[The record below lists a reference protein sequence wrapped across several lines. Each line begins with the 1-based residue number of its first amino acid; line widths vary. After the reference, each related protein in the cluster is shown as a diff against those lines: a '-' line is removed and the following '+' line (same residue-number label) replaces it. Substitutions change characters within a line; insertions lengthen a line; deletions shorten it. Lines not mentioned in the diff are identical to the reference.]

1 MSLSMQVFSFPLG
14 GLVSLPLLLLG
25 FVALIIF
32 LERMFYLHR
41 RYIRPALFLEGI
53 QNLLLKGR
61 VSEALTLCED
71 TPGPV
76 ANIVKTALQY
86 HQEPS
91 TRIYE
96 HLQAFAFI
104 QTGLL
109 ERRLS
114 SLYAIAM
121 LAPLLGVSL
130 TLLGFSRSF
139 EAIQALGPYA
149 NSAYFLG
156 NLSACLKLGIL
167 SLGISIFSYIGY
179 YILNGRVR
187 RILYD
192 MELAASSILAL
203 LYQTSQAKNNGEHKP

>member
-1 MSLSMQVFSFPLG
+1 MQLFSFPLG
-14 GLVSLPLLLLG
+14 RLVSLPLLALG
-25 FVALIIF
+25 FIALLIF

-41 RYIRPALFLEGI
+41 RYIRPSLFLEGI

-61 VSEALTLCED
+61 VAEALTVCED

-76 ANIVKTALQY
+76 ASVVKIALHY

-91 TRIYE
+91 SKIYE
-96 HLQAFAFI
+96 HLQSFAFI

-114 SLYAIAM
+114 SLYAIGI
-121 LAPLLGVSL
+121 LAPLVGVCL
-130 TLLGFSRSF
+130 TLVGFSQSF
-139 EAIQALGPYA
+139 ETIQSLGPYA

-156 NLSACLKLGIL
+156 NLSICLKVGIL
-167 SLGISIFSYIGY
+167 SLGVSIFSYIGY

-187 RILYD
+187 SILYD
-192 MELAASSILAL
+192 MELAATAILAL
-203 LYQTSQAKNNGEHKP
+203 LYQTAQLKDTGEKKS

>member
-1 MSLSMQVFSFPLG
+1 MQVFSFSLG
-14 GLVSLPLLLLG
+14 GWVSLPLLILG

-41 RYIRPALFLEGI
+41 RYIRPSLFLEGI

-61 VSEALTLCED
+61 LAEALTVCED

-76 ANIVKTALQY
+76 ATIIKTALHY
-86 HQEPS
+86 HREPS
-91 TRIYE
+91 PRIYE

-121 LAPLLGVSL
+121 LAPLLGVCL
-130 TLLGFSRSF
+130 TLVGFSQSF
-139 EAIQALGPYA
+139 ETIQTLGPYA
-149 NSAYFLG
+149 NSASFLG
-156 NLSACLKLGIL
+156 NLSTCLNLGIL

-179 YILNGRVR
+179 YILSGRVR

-192 MELAASSILAL
+192 MELAASSILSF
-203 LYQTSQAKNNGEHKP
+203 LYQTSQPKDTCEKQP